1 MEGNHLLEHLYACAT
16 ACNKC
21 YNACLNE
28 EDINMMTRC
37 IELDRECAE
46 ICLLTA
52 SAVARDSENREKYL
66 AICAEFCQLCAD
78 ECAKHGADHCK
89 ECADMCRKCAEVCS
103 ESPTLGIP

>member
-1 MEGNHLLEHLYACAT
+1 MEGNQLLESLYACAA
-16 ACNKC
+16 ACNRC

-28 EDINMMTRC
+28 EDVDMMTRC

-52 SAVARDSENREKYL
+52 SALMRDSENGDKYMKL
-66 AICAEFCQLCAD
+66 CAEFCRLCGE
-78 ECAKHGADHCK
+78 ECAKHNNEHCRA
-89 ECADMCRKCAEVCS
+89 CADACNSCADACS